1 MLDFSDLPETA
12 NPDSLSELVIFN
24 SFRDLLN
31 VNYLSAA
38 LNNDVIITC
47 DVIVVGIGI
56 LVQDKIKFDT
66 TDLW

>member
-1 MLDFSDLPETA
+1 M
-12 NPDSLSELVIFN
+12 IFN

-66 TDLW
+66 TDLICGKAC

>member
-47 DVIVVGIGI
+47 DVIVVGI